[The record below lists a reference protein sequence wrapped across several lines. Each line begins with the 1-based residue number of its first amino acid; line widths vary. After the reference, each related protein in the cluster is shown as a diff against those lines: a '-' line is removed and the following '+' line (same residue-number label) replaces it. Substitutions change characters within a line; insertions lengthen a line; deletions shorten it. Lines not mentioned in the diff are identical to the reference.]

1 MTEKTVRTTLH
12 LTKDIIERSE
22 RLMPWGMR
30 SQIIRAILD
39 KALDVAEE
47 HGTLAFGAI
56 LDGQYEITLKKEK
69 KNVMTAIL

>member
-1 MTEKTVRTTLH
+1 
-12 LTKDIIERSE
+12 
-22 RLMPWGMR
+22 MPWGMR

-69 KNVMTAIL
+69 KNAKS